1 MNLQEIAKKAGV
13 SIATVSHVLNHTR
26 YVSPSLQEKVE
37 AIIKEC
43 GYQRKSKDHNLILGV
58 F

>member
-43 GYQRKSKDHNLILGV
+43 GYQRKSKDHNLITG
-58 F
+58 